1 MQFFVSILIVFSVG
15 CVRHSNYKL
24 ARLVSPMV
32 REERIVVEGK
42 SLELEELKILFGN
55 TCSIKKITA
64 VQLHLNNATPNS
76 YIFTPRAMNVK
87 AIPLN
92 LVARSLH
99 KNIFVR
105 LIPLGLLSLF
115 CWPFSV
121 PTTILSMRAMHYNEM
136 VDRQLYEMGIDPF
149 DSFIIEPYS
158 TLNRVIFIKNKH
170 MPDLL
175 SLQLE
180 QINNDNISIMHEFSV
195 SLVESV

>member
-1 MQFFVSILIVFSVG
+1 MKRNSIFKIMQFFVSILIVFSVG

-99 KNIFVR
+99 KNIFC
-105 LIPLGLLSLF
+105 S
-115 CWPFSV
+115 
-121 PTTILSMRAMHYNEM
+121 
-136 VDRQLYEMGIDPF
+136 F
-149 DSFIIEPYS
+149 DTAWFI
-158 TLNRVIFIKNKH
+158 
-170 MPDLL
+170 
-175 SLQLE
+175 
-180 QINNDNISIMHEFSV
+180 
-195 SLVESV
+195 ESVLLAIFCSNNYFEYESDALQ